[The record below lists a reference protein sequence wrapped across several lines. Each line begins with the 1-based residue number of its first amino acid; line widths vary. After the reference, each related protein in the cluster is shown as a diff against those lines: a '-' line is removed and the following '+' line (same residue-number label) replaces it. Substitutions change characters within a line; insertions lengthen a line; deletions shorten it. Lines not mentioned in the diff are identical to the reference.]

1 MKKLICLFFLAFI
14 SGNLLSQAPALKD
27 TLFLKNERIII
38 GEIKTIK
45 LGVLSFDPDDAN
57 DITVELRNLKTLS
70 ARGVV
75 FRIETSDDHVLYGK
89 VFPSAKPGYA
99 TIVGEKDT
107 TDHLLEGISNL
118 YAYKDAFLDRF
129 SGSLGLGYSY
139 TRSSDFGRIN
149 YDASAKYVTK
159 KDEVSFFI
167 NGIYSSTDTGFSRDQ
182 ENAELKYN
190 YYVSS
195 TWFLTAFLSYQR
207 NLELGISKRYQEGL
221 GIGNK
226 FITTNHVYAW
236 ARTGVAINQQTSTD
250 DVKSGNLTELFGQV
264 QFNFFRFT
272 APKISLDF
280 SQAVFYSLSEK
291 DRIRNSG
298 QTNLSW
304 EIISDFN
311 LNLEFYNNY
320 DSKPPATA
328 ASTFDFGVVFGV
340 NYKF

>member
-1 MKKLICLFFLAFI
+1 MKKLLCLLLLGLI
-14 SGNLLSQAPALKD
+14 SGNLVSQILKD
-27 TLFLKNERIII
+27 TLFFKNGSMIL
-38 GEIKTIK
+38 GEIKTIR
-45 LGVLSFDPDDAN
+45 LGVISFDPDDAN
-57 DITVELRNLKTLS
+57 DITVELRNLRTIT
-70 ARGVV
+70 APGVI
-75 FRIETSDDHVLYGK
+75 FRIETTDDHVLYGK
-89 VFPSAKPGYA
+89 LFPNAKPGYV

-107 TDHLLEGISNL
+107 TEWLLEGISVL
-118 YAYKDAFLDRF
+118 YPYKDAFWDRI
-129 SGSLGLGYSY
+129 SGSVGLGYSY
-139 TRSSDFGRIN
+139 TRSSDFGRVN
-149 YDASAKYVTK
+149 FDLSAKYVTK
-159 KDEVSFFI
+159 KDEISFNL
-167 NGIYSSTDTGFSRDQ
+167 NGIYSTTDTGFTRDQ

-190 YYVSS
+190 YYVGP

-226 FITTNHVYAW
+226 FLTTNHVYGW
-236 ARTGVAINQQTSTD
+236 LRTGVAINQQTSTD
-250 DVKSGNLTELFGQV
+250 DLKSGTLTELFGQV

-280 SQAVFYSLSEK
+280 SQAVFYSLSQS

-304 EIISDFN
+304 ELISDFN

-328 ASTFDFGVVFGV
+328 ASTFDFGIVFGV
-340 NYKF
+340 SYKF

>member
-1 MKKLICLFFLAFI
+1 MLGLI
-14 SGNLLSQAPALKD
+14 SGSLLSQALKD
-27 TLFLKNERIII
+27 TLFLKNGSIII

-57 DITVELRNLKTLS
+57 DITVELRNLKTIT

-89 VFPSAKPGYA
+89 HFPNAKPGYVSIA
-99 TIVGEKDT
+99 GEKDT
-107 TDHLLEGISNL
+107 TEWLLEGISNL

-149 YDASAKYVTK
+149 YDVSAKYVTK
-159 KDEVSFFI
+159 KDEISFNV
-167 NGIYSSTDTGFSRDQ
+167 NGIYSTTDTGFTRDQ

-190 YYVSS
+190 YYVGP

-236 ARTGVAINQQTSTD
+236 LRTGVAINQQTSTD
-250 DVKSGNLTELFGQV
+250 DVKAGTLTELFGQV

-280 SQAVFYSLSEK
+280 SQAVFYSLSQK

-304 EIISDFN
+304 ELITDFN

-340 NYKF
+340 SYKF